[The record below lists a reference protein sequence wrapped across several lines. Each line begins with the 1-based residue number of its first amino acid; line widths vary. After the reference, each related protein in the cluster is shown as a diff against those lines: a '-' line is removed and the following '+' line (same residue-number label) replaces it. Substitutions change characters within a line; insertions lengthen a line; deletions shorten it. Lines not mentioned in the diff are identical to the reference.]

1 MVTAYLFYAIFGLW
15 LLIITIILIRT
26 LLHYNSLTA
35 NVSKKDLLSA
45 LNHLISV
52 SSQNTEDINSLSGQF
67 AHDVLENKKHLQRI
81 GFSRYNPFTDT
92 GGDQSF
98 SAALLDDNGD
108 GIMISSLHSRENTR
122 LYAKKV
128 HGGKVASQAL
138 SKEEKEV
145 LNEALK

>member
-1 MVTAYLFYAIFGLW
+1 MDYPLIFFGVTGLW

-26 LLHYNSLTA
+26 LTHYNRLTTG
-35 NVSKKDLLSA
+35 VSKKDLVSA

-52 SSQNTEDINSLSGQF
+52 SSQNTDDLKSLSEKFGKE
-67 AHDVLENKKHLQRI
+67 VTENKKHFQRL
-81 GFSRYNPFTDT
+81 GFRRYNPFTDT

-98 SAALLDDNGD
+98 SAAFLDDNGD

-128 HGGKVASQAL
+128 EKGKVLAQAL
-138 SKEEKEV
+138 SKEEQEV
-145 LNEALK
+145 IKEALI